1 VRVSCMMIIQV
12 GLLRVTWSAVQSVV
26 LEVIM
31 RIRHICLYLT
41 ASMWSN
47 HCLAV
52 RIAGAAIIPSS
63 RPLLRGLL
71 RAKTTCFRSVLLRV
85 SV

>member
-1 VRVSCMMIIQV
+1 
-12 GLLRVTWSAVQSVV
+12 
-26 LEVIM
+26 M

-52 RIAGAAIIPSS
+52 RIAGAAIVPRSW
-63 RPLLRGLL
+63 PLLRGLL

-85 SV
+85 SAWLTRAYNDSR